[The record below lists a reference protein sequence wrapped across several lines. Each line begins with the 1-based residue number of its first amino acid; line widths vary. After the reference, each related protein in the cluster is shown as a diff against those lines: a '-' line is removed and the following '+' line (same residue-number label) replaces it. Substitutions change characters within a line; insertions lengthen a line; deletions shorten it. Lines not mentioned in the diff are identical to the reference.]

1 MNLSSLEKN
10 YKGMSEQDILT
21 SLMKIVGPK
30 IVTLTEK
37 YGAGELSIIERLQ
50 FQVWLWSRQ
59 GRRVKAL
66 WSKIDP
72 IGGKR
77 VGISQNIELR
87 ERHWRSIYPNLTDW
101 TVVKSF
107 LSYDQAQDIEN
118 SFLKKGFDGS
128 PGGPRMGGY
137 NYSVYTF
144 NF

>member
-59 GRRVKAL
+59 GRRVIAL
-66 WSKIDP
+66 YKKIS
-72 IGGKR
+72 GGQR
-77 VGISQNIELR
+77 VGITTRPDQR
-87 ERHWRSIYPNLTDW
+87 KAQWRSIYPGLRDW
-101 TVVKSF
+101 QIIQTA
-107 LSYDQAQDIEN
+107 LSYDQAQALEN
-118 SFLKKGFDGS
+118 EFVKQGFDGS

-144 NF
+144 SF

>member
-59 GRRVKAL
+59 GRRVIAL
-66 WSKIDP
+66 YK
-72 IGGKR
+72 
-77 VGISQNIELR
+77 QN
-87 ERHWRSIYPNLTDW
+87 
-101 TVVKSF
+101 
-107 LSYDQAQDIEN
+107 
-118 SFLKKGFDGS
+118 
-128 PGGPRMGGY
+128 
-137 NYSVYTF
+137 
-144 NF
+144 